1 MSRPVT
7 VVCLLGLPGSGK
19 TTQAQRLVAGGAELV
34 STGDLI
40 RRAAATGAAPRWVQR
55 AAEGTIPPPTVI
67 TRLALGAVA
76 AAAQRTAL
84 VVVDGFPR
92 TAAQLRAWDDARP
105 PVRTVGVALLPG
117 DDVRLGRIGGRVL
130 CRACRHVQATGDGSR
145 CRACGGDDVV
155 ARRDDGT
162 DVMARRMVRERRH
175 LTALVDAFGA
185 RHELTVVTGDRSADA
200 VATQLAAIA
209 SGVVRGGGTRRPG

>member
-40 RRAAATGAAPRWVQR
+40 RGLVAGGDPPRWVQR
-55 AAEGTIPPPTVI
+55 AAEGTIPPPAVI

-76 AAAQRTAL
+76 AAAERTPL

-92 TAAQLRAWDDARP
+92 TAAQLRAWDAARP

-117 DDVRLGRIGGRVL
+117 DDVRLGRIGRRVL
-130 CRACRHVQATGDGSR
+130 CRACRHVQGSGDGPR
-145 CRACGGDDVV
+145 CRACGGGDVV

-162 DVMARRMVRERRH
+162 AVMARRMARERRH
-175 LTALVDAFGA
+175 LGALVDAFGA
-185 RHELTVVTGDRSADA
+185 RHELAVVEGGGADVDA
-200 VATQLAAIA
+200 VAARVAA
-209 SGVVRGGGTRRPG
+209 VVRGGGTRRPG